1 MYNIYN
7 THSTTRNLDNTI
19 EYNKK
24 LNEYIFLLLIK
35 DIIRLIYTIN
45 QTLYHVRNYRYHRR
59 QFKRCH

>member
-24 LNEYIFLLLIK
+24 LNEYIFLLIIK

-45 QTLYHVRNYRYHRR
+45 QTLYHVRNYRYY
-59 QFKRCH
+59 

>member
-7 THSTTRNLDNTI
+7 IHSTTRNLDNTI

-45 QTLYHVRNYRYHRR
+45 QTLYHVRNYRYH
-59 QFKRCH
+59 